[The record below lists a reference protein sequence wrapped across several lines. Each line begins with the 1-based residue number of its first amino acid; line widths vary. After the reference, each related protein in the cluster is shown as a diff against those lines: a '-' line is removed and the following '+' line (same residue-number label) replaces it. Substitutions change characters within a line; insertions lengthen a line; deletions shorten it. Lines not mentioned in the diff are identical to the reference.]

1 MIFEPNENS
10 KHVRRTAQGVSWM
23 NEDNILCSY
32 YVKDGPA
39 RLSDEEQQAGVDYA
53 YDLVKKYGKL
63 KILTAI
69 DHSPPSVKSDRDAGA
84 PLLEEI
90 TDAMALVGSQ
100 PLARLAAKM
109 FFGLKPSTYPVKI
122 FKEHEEAIE
131 WLRNIND

>member
-63 KILTAI
+63 KILKSSNNLTSKNVLA
-69 DHSPPSVKSDRDAGA
+69 SP
-84 PLLEEI
+84 
-90 TDAMALVGSQ
+90 
-100 PLARLAAKM
+100 
-109 FFGLKPSTYPVKI
+109 
-122 FKEHEEAIE
+122 
-131 WLRNIND
+131 